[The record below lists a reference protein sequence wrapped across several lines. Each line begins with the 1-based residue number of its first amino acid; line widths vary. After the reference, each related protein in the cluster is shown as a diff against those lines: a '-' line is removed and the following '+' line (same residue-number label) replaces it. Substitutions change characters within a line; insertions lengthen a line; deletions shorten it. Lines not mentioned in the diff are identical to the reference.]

1 MQKTTPTL
9 GRLTRTC
16 IRSWSGCSLKR
27 ALLIIAG
34 TIALFLGILGIIV
47 PILPTTPF
55 LLLAAACYMRSS
67 ERFYRLL
74 IQNRV
79 IGSYI
84 KNYIEG
90 KGMPLRVKLLTLV
103 LLWTGIL
110 CAIIFAT
117 DNLILRIAL
126 LFIAAG
132 VTIHI
137 VLIRNR
143 KKQVTE

>member
-1 MQKTTPTL
+1 
-9 GRLTRTC
+9 
-16 IRSWSGCSLKR
+16 
-27 ALLIIAG
+27 
-34 TIALFLGILGIIV
+34 
-47 PILPTTPF
+47 
-55 LLLAAACYMRSS
+55 
-67 ERFYRLL
+67 
-74 IQNRV
+74 V